1 MAFLFDIVVIVYG
14 KGDDDM
20 TWKELLKANITKA
33 GELKERLHL
42 TNEQETHLEAEPLI
56 QAERQTTPF
65 CRGYSININ
74 RLL

>member
-42 TNEQETHLEAEPLI
+42 TNEQETHLEAILERFPMTIPTYYFNLI
-56 QAERQTTPF
+56 D
-65 CRGYSININ
+65 
-74 RLL
+74 